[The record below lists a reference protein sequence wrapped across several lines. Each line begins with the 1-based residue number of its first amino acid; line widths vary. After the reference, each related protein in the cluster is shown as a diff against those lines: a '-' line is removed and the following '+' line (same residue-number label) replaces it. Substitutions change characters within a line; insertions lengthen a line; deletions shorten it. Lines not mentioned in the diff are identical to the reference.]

1 MKRKTIEVTEE
12 DHKWLMET
20 RGSES
25 VKKRVSKVTVSAL
38 KSEDGLTG

>member
-1 MKRKTIEVTEE
+1 MRKTIEVTEE

-25 VKKRVSKVTVSAL
+25 VKKRVNKVIAKYKEVEA
-38 KSEDGLTG
+38 KERQ